1 MQRLIAGLIDEG
13 RAVADALG
21 ITLQDDPLE
30 LVERLG
36 QANYG
41 HRPSMLQDVAAHRA
55 TEIDLLNGAVVRLGR
70 EHGVPTPLNQTIA
83 DLVTAVE
90 QSWTLT

>member
-1 MQRLIAGLIDEG
+1 
-13 RAVADALG
+13 
-21 ITLQDDPLE
+21 
-30 LVERLG
+30 
-36 QANYG
+36 
-41 HRPSMLQDVAAHRA
+41 MLQDVAAHRA